1 MSEGSVDSGTAD
13 FHGGHWVQDP
23 DSTLKRLEIWVF
35 VREHAE
41 SALVDAKTNTRMN
54 ILFCRL
60 EPSITG
66 GLRSIQ

>member
-1 MSEGSVDSGTAD
+1 MNSSAANFYGSDG
-13 FHGGHWVQDP
+13 VQNP
-23 DSTLKRLEIWVF
+23 DSTLKRLEIGVL

-54 ILFCRL
+54 ILFCGL

-66 GLRSIQ
+66 SLWLEQ